1 MACALPSD
9 HIKTKERVMQE
20 HEAKLGKLETYAT
33 QSADEI
39 REKLQRVQNSIKV
52 QNAIMVRSQALAA
65 RYKEIWHDLP
75 SSTCLHR

>member
-39 REKLQRVQNSIKV
+39 REKLQRVQNSIKE

-65 RYKEIWHDLP
+65 RYKEI
-75 SSTCLHR
+75 